1 MANKTFWVILAGC
14 IVVVVSVV
22 SMATDLLPT
31 FLAPFVAVVYGMFVL
46 YMSR

>member
-1 MANKTFWVILAGC
+1 MSKYFWVILAGC
-14 IVVVVSVV
+14 IATVMAVV